1 MNKNHD
7 EITILPMNESHI
19 PAIAEI
25 ERSCFSTPWS
35 EKALAEE
42 LGVASAV
49 FLTAAVNG
57 TVAGYMGAHHLGDC
71 AYVCNVAVSPEFR
84 RRYVASALIAAQT
97 DAARAA
103 GMREMTLEVRASNAP
118 ARALYEKFGFVHV
131 GTRPNFYS
139 GPKENAEIYTLTFE

>member
-1 MNKNHD
+1 M
-7 EITILPMNESHI
+7 S
-19 PAIAEI
+19 
-25 ERSCFSTPWS
+25 F
-35 EKALAEE
+35 
-42 LGVASAV
+42 
-49 FLTAAVNG
+49 
-57 TVAGYMGAHHLGDC
+57 AGI
-71 AYVCNVAVSPEFR
+71 VNVAVSPEFR

-139 GPKENAEIYTLTFE
+139 GPKENAEIYTLCL